1 MLNHLINTIMRYREI
16 IEASESG
23 IIKPLS
29 PEQLARRNERMRKT
43 QERIAD
49 ERTKSAAKVR
59 DLKTDLP

>member
-1 MLNHLINTIMRYREI
+1 MRYREI

-29 PEQLARRNERMRKT
+29 PEQLTRRNERMRKT
-43 QERIAD
+43 QQRIAD